1 MILRPEFIIFCL
13 QLGDKGSLIIF
24 KQNVT
29 CLHNLFHSYRMMAQ
43 PKVFVTRKVH
53 QEAIDLLK
61 QHCVVDIW
69 DSDDV
74 IPKDVLK
81 EKVKGVAAIF
91 CTISDTI
98 DSDILDAA
106 GPQLKTVATMSVG
119 THHISTYECKQ
130 RDIYVAN
137 TPDVASDSA
146 AEFTV
151 TLLLMAARRCLEG
164 VEAVEKGEWGP
175 WKPMWIC
182 GTEIVNR
189 TLGILG
195 FGRVGF
201 GVARR
206 LKPFGVKRIL
216 YHDMVRASFGD
227 DLHAE
232 FVDQDTLFRES
243 DFLVVSCALT
253 GLTRKLI
260 NKSVFEKMKPTA
272 ILVNTSR
279 GPVVDTDD
287 LADALKT
294 GKIAAAALDVTDPEP
309 LPSDHPLVSMPNCV
323 ITPHLGTNSHKAR
336 YDMAMNTS
344 KNILAVLFRI

>member
-1 MILRPEFIIFCL
+1 MSR
-13 QLGDKGSLIIF
+13 
-24 KQNVT
+24 
-29 CLHNLFHSYRMMAQ
+29 
-43 PKVFVTRKVH
+43 PKVCVTRKVH
-53 QEAIDLLK
+53 DEAIALLK
-61 QHCVVDIW
+61 EHCDLDIW
-69 DSDDV
+69 DSEEV
-74 IPKDVLK
+74 IPKDELLK
-81 EKVKGVAAIF
+81 KVKGVAAIF
-91 CTISDTI
+91 CTISDII
-98 DSDILDAA
+98 DAEVLDAA

-119 THHISTYECKQ
+119 THHISAYECKK
-130 RDIYVAN
+130 RDIVVAN

-164 VEAVEKGEWGP
+164 MQAVEEGKWGL

-189 TLGILG
+189 NLGILG

-227 DLHAE
+227 DLNAE
-232 FVDQDTLFRES
+232 FVDRDTLFRES
-243 DFLVVSCALT
+243 DFLVISCALT
-253 GLTRKLI
+253 GLTRKMI
-260 NKSVFEKMKPTA
+260 NKEVFEKMKRTA

-287 LADALKT
+287 LVEALKT
-294 GKIAAAALDVTDPEP
+294 GKIAAAAVDVTDPEP
-309 LPSDHPLVSMPNCV
+309 LPPDHPLIHLPNCIV
-323 ITPHLGTNSHKAR
+323 TPHLATNSTKAR
-336 YDMAMNTS
+336 LDMALNTS
-344 KNILAVLFRI
+344 KNILATLFRE